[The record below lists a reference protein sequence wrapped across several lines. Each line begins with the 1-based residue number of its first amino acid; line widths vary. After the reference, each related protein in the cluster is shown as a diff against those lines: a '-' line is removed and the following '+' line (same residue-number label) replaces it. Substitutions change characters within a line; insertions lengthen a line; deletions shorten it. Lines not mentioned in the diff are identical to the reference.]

1 MTKEIVGERTNVSWA
16 AFHANRVPSTSDLHL
31 STSALLPL
39 FKEEAASAAMICH
52 AVDVVIQ
59 AVNHLNPGQVPVLAC
74 DQPLYAIAKKIQW
87 TWPEKYGEDK
97 LFIMLG
103 GLHTELAALKSIGH

>member
-1 MTKEIVGERTNVSWA
+1 MSCPRC
-16 AFHANRVPSTSDLHL
+16 
-31 STSALLPL
+31 
-39 FKEEAASAAMICH
+39 CH
-52 AVDVVIQ
+52 SGS
-59 AVNHLNPGQVPVLAC
+59 HLNPGQVPVLAC

-103 GLHTELAALKSIGH
+103 GLHTELAALKAIGHWLEDSGWDQALAQSGVTTPGTAESFLKAVHISRT

>member
-1 MTKEIVGERTNVSWA
+1 
-16 AFHANRVPSTSDLHL
+16 
-31 STSALLPL
+31 
-39 FKEEAASAAMICH
+39 MICH

-59 AVNHLNPGQVPVLAC
+59 AVNHLNPGQVPVLVC
-74 DQPLYAIAKKIQW
+74 DQSLYAITKKIQW

-103 GLHTELAALKSIGH
+103 GLHTELAALKAIGWKIVAGTKR